1 MYYKPS
7 ECPSFIS
14 LPLYCPGGNA
24 KTHDPTNKLPG
35 RVIKDDITYYIRHTK
50 PGDKRTIKERLTLT
64 KLKYHEY

>member
-7 ECPSFIS
+7 ECPSFVP

-35 RVIKDDITYYIRHTK
+35 RVIKDGVTYYIRY
-50 PGDKRTIKERLTLT
+50 PKRTIEERLTLK
-64 KLKYHEY
+64 KLKYRES